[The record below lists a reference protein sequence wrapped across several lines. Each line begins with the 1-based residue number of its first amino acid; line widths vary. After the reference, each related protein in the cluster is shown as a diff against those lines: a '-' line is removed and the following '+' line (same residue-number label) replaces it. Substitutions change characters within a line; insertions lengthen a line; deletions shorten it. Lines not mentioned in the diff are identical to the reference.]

1 MFLTLY
7 NECYRNVTCKCDTFQ
22 FFFTTDQYNDFCKL
36 GTNAILIREIILEA
50 RERLFEVIIAK
61 KNLPYLLYISYL
73 EIDLGYVFSFVDV
86 WKVSLPNKKRAL

>member
-22 FFFTTDQYNDFCKL
+22 FFFFTTDQYNDFCKL

-61 KNLPYLLYISYL
+61 KISHTSYIYHT
-73 EIDLGYVFSFVDV
+73 
-86 WKVSLPNKKRAL
+86 

>member
-7 NECYRNVTCKCDTFQ
+7 NECNRNVTCKCDTFQ

-61 KNLPYLLYISYL
+61 KKITHTSYIYHT
-73 EIDLGYVFSFVDV
+73 
-86 WKVSLPNKKRAL
+86 

>member
-22 FFFTTDQYNDFCKL
+22 FFFFTTDQYNDFCKL

-50 RERLFEVIIAK
+50 RERLFEVIIARK
-61 KNLPYLLYISYL
+61 KITHTSYIYHT
-73 EIDLGYVFSFVDV
+73 
-86 WKVSLPNKKRAL
+86 